1 MNTNLKCVRR
11 EKRGQGAVERGC
23 ILDACD
29 ATAKAEQV
37 EEVGHGGDL
46 LVDVGN
52 MEDAPRPA
60 EFHHWRHITERL

>member
-1 MNTNLKCVRR
+1 MNTNLKCVSKSGG
-11 EKRGQGAVERGC
+11 EAAVKQGC
-23 ILDACD
+23 ILDARD

-46 LVDVGN
+46 VVDVGN